1 MTKRAEKTGGTQGAT
16 AEAAVVGKLL
26 APLVAGMTTTRRQLL
41 TWVQSAGLVALEVV
55 FRDEA
60 AALAGPKGRHDPT
73 RTHHHWG
80 ATPRQLT
87 FGGRQLS
94 LPCPRVRSRDG
105 HEAALP
111 SVQAFR
117 ATDPLTTRVL
127 EQLLL
132 GVSTRGYEA
141 SLEAAP
147 AGTRSRATSKSAV
160 SRRLVAA
167 TRTQLAA
174 QLGRRLDELDL
185 VALFLD
191 GVHVAGQTLIVALG
205 VTGDGRKSPL
215 GIRLGSTENAAI
227 CTELLQDLV
236 TRGLRLDD
244 RVLCVIDGGKGLRK
258 ALADVLGT
266 SAVIQ
271 RCQLHKQRNLLALLP
286 QRRQPFVRAAL
297 RRAYRAAS
305 AAVARRQLQILITW
319 LESNGHPDAA
329 ASLREGLEETL
340 TVLKLALP
348 PALRRFFATT
358 NCIENLIATLRHVA
372 RNVKRW
378 RAGDMIHRWAGLGLL
393 RAAARFRRI
402 KHHRELTHLVRALRP
417 DTSTE
422 GEVAA

>member
-1 MTKRAEKTGGTQGAT
+1 MTKRTEKTGGTQGANTEAT
-16 AEAAVVGKLL
+16 ALARLL
-26 APLVAGMTTTRRQLL
+26 APLVDGMTTTRHQLL
-41 TWVQSAGLVALEVV
+41 TWVQSAGLVALEAV
-55 FRDEA
+55 FREEA
-60 AALAGPKGRHDPT
+60 AALAGPKGRHEPT

-94 LPCPRVRSRDG
+94 LSCPRVRSREG
-105 HEAALP
+105 QEAALP
-111 SVQAFR
+111 SVRAFR
-117 ATDPLTTRVL
+117 EKDPLTTRVMD
-127 EQLLL
+127 QLLL
-132 GVSTRGYEA
+132 GVSTRGYA
-141 SLEAAP
+141 AGLEAAP

-167 TRTQLAA
+167 TRTQFTA

-205 VTGDGRKSPL
+205 VAADGSKTPL

-236 TRGLRLDD
+236 TRGLRLDG

-258 ALADVLGT
+258 ALEDVLGT
-266 SAVIQ
+266 RAVIQ
-271 RCQLHKQRNLLALLP
+271 RCQLHKQRNLLALVP
-286 QRRQPFVRAAL
+286 HRRQPFVRAAL

-305 AAVARRQLQILITW
+305 AAAARRQLQALASW
-319 LESNGHPDAA
+319 LETNSHPDAA
-329 ASLREGLEETL
+329 ASLREGLEETV
-340 TVLKLALP
+340 TVLKLELP
-348 PALRRFFATT
+348 SSLRRFFATT
-358 NCIENLIATLRHVA
+358 NCIENLIATLRHVT

-402 KHHRELTHLVRALRP
+402 KYHHELPHLVRALRP

-422 GEVAA
+422 VAA

>member
-1 MTKRAEKTGGTQGAT
+1 MAR
-16 AEAAVVGKLL
+16 LL
-26 APLVAGMTTTRRQLL
+26 APLVEGMTTARHQLL
-41 TWVQSAGLVALEVV
+41 TWVQSAGLVALEAV
-55 FRDEA
+55 FREEA

-94 LPCPRVRSRDG
+94 LPCPRVRSREG
-105 HEAALP
+105 KEAALP
-111 SVQAFR
+111 SVLAFR
-117 ATDPLTTRVL
+117 ETDPLTTRVMD
-127 EQLLL
+127 QLLL
-132 GVSTRGYEA
+132 GVSTRGYAA
-141 SLEAAP
+141 SLEVAP

-205 VTGDGRKSPL
+205 VAVDGSKSPL

-227 CTELLQDLV
+227 CTEFLQDLV
-236 TRGLRLDD
+236 TRGLRFDGQ
-244 RVLCVIDGGKGLRK
+244 VLCVIDGGKGLRK
-258 ALADVLGT
+258 ALEDVLGT
-266 SAVIQ
+266 GAVIQ
-271 RCQLHKQRNLLALLP
+271 RCQLHKQRNLLALIP

-305 AAVARRQLQILITW
+305 AAGARRQLQILTTW

-340 TVLKLALP
+340 TVLKLDLP
-348 PALRRFFATT
+348 TALRRVFATT

-378 RAGDMIHRWAGLGLL
+378 RPGDMIHRWAGLGLL

-402 KHHRELTHLVRALRP
+402 KHHRELPHLVRALRP
-417 DTSTE
+417 DATAE
-422 GEVAA
+422 AAA

>member
-1 MTKRAEKTGGTQGAT
+1 MTKRTEKTGGTQGANTEAT
-16 AEAAVVGKLL
+16 ALGRLL
-26 APLVAGMTTTRRQLL
+26 APLVDGMTTTRRQLL
-41 TWVQSAGLVALEVV
+41 AWVQSAGLVALEAV
-55 FRDEA
+55 FREEA

-94 LPCPRVRSRDG
+94 LPCPRVRSRAG
-105 HEAALP
+105 KEAALP
-111 SVQAFR
+111 SVRAFR
-117 ATDPLTTRVL
+117 ATDPLTTRVMD
-127 EQLLL
+127 QLLL
-132 GVSTRGYEA
+132 GVSTRGYAA

-160 SRRLVAA
+160 SRRLVTA
-167 TRTQLAA
+167 TRTQLTAE
-174 QLGRRLDELDL
+174 LGHRLDELDL

-191 GVHVAGQTLIVALG
+191 GVHIAGQTLIVALG
-205 VTGDGRKSPL
+205 VAADGSKTPL

-227 CTELLQDLV
+227 STELLQDLV
-236 TRGLRLDD
+236 TRGLRLDG
-244 RVLCVIDGGKGLRK
+244 RLLCVIDGGKGVRR
-258 ALADVLGT
+258 ALEDVLGT
-266 SAVIQ
+266 GAVIQ
-271 RCQLHKQRNLLALLP
+271 RCQLHKQRNLLALVP
-286 QRRQPFVRAAL
+286 HRRQPFVRAAL

-305 AAVARRQLQILITW
+305 AAVARRQLQTLTSW

-329 ASLREGLEETL
+329 ASLREGLEQTL
-340 TVLKLALP
+340 TVLKLDLP

-402 KHHRELTHLVRALRP
+402 KHHRDLPQLVRALRP
-417 DTSTE
+417 APSAE
-422 GEVAA
+422 AAA

>member
-1 MTKRAEKTGGTQGAT
+1 MTKRTEKTRGTQGANT
-16 AEAAVVGKLL
+16 EATSLGRLL
-26 APLVAGMTTTRRQLL
+26 APLVEGMKTTRRQLL
-41 TWVQSAGLVALEVV
+41 TWVQSAGLVALEAV
-55 FRDEA
+55 FREEA

-94 LPCPRVRSRDG
+94 LPCPRVRSREG
-105 HEAALP
+105 REAALP
-111 SVQAFR
+111 SVRAFR
-117 ATDPLTTRVL
+117 EKDPLTTRVMD
-127 EQLLL
+127 QLLL
-132 GVSTRGYEA
+132 GVSTRGYGA

-147 AGTRSRATSKSAV
+147 AGTRSLATSKSAV

-174 QLGRRLDELDL
+174 QLGRRLDEFDL

-205 VTGDGRKSPL
+205 VAADGNKTPL

-236 TRGLRLDD
+236 GRGLRLDG
-244 RVLCVIDGGKGLRK
+244 RLLCVIDGGKGLRK
-258 ALADVLGT
+258 ALDDVLGT
-266 SAVIQ
+266 GAVIQ
-271 RCQLHKQRNLLALLP
+271 RCQLHKQRNLLALIP

-305 AAVARRQLQILITW
+305 AAAARRQLHALASW
-319 LESNGHPDAA
+319 LETNSHPDAA

-340 TVLKLALP
+340 TVLKLELP
-348 PALRRFFATT
+348 STLRRFFATT
-358 NCIENLIATLRHVA
+358 NCIENLIATLRHVT

-402 KHHRELTHLVRALRP
+402 KHHRELPHLVRALRP
-417 DTSTE
+417 DMSA
-422 GEVAA
+422 EVAA

>member
-1 MTKRAEKTGGTQGAT
+1 MTKRTEKTRGTQGANTEAT
-16 AEAAVVGKLL
+16 ALSRLL
-26 APLVAGMTTTRRQLL
+26 VPLVDGMTTTRRQLL
-41 TWVQSAGLVALEVV
+41 AWVQSAGLVALEVV
-55 FRDEA
+55 FREEA

-94 LPCPRVRSRDG
+94 LPCPRVRSRTG
-105 HEAALP
+105 QEATLP
-111 SVQAFR
+111 SVRAFR
-117 ATDPLTTRVL
+117 KTDPLTTRVMD
-127 EQLLL
+127 QLLL
-132 GVSTRGYEA
+132 GVSTRGYGA
-141 SLEAAP
+141 SLEGAP

-191 GVHVAGQTLIVALG
+191 GVHVGSQTLIVALG
-205 VTGDGRKSPL
+205 VAVDGSKTPL

-236 TRGLRLDD
+236 SRGLGLDERL
-244 RVLCVIDGGKGLRK
+244 LCVIDGGKGVRK
-258 ALADVLGT
+258 ALEDVLGT
-266 SAVIQ
+266 RAVIQ
-271 RCQLHKQRNLLALLP
+271 RCQLHKQRNLLALVP
-286 QRRQPFVRAAL
+286 ERRQPFVHAAL

-305 AAVARRQLQILITW
+305 AAAARRQLQALASW
-319 LESNGHPDAA
+319 LETNSHPDAA

-340 TVLKLALP
+340 TVLKLELP
-348 PALRRFFATT
+348 STLRRFFATT
-358 NCIENLIATLRHVA
+358 NCIENLIATLRHVT

-378 RAGDMIHRWAGLGLL
+378 RGSDMIHRWAGLGLL

-402 KHHRELTHLVRALRP
+402 KHHRDLPHLMRALRT
-417 DTSTE
+417 DTSTA
-422 GEVAA
+422 VAA

>member
-1 MTKRAEKTGGTQGAT
+1 MARRTEKRTRTQEAITEATSLGRLLTPLIDGMTAT
-16 AEAAVVGKLL
+16 RQQLL
-26 APLVAGMTTTRRQLL
+26 A
-41 TWVQSAGLVALEVV
+41 WVQGAGLVALEAV
-55 FRDEA
+55 FREEA
-60 AALAGPKGRHDPT
+60 AALAGPKGRHDPK

-94 LPCPRVRSRDG
+94 LPCPRVRSREG
-105 HEAALP
+105 KEAALP
-111 SVQAFR
+111 SVRAFR
-117 ATDPLTTRVL
+117 ETDPLTTRVM

-132 GVSTRGYEA
+132 GVSTRGYAA

-147 AGTRSRATSKSAV
+147 AGTRNRATSKSAV

-167 TRTQLAA
+167 TRTQLTA

-205 VTGDGRKSPL
+205 VVADGSKTPL

-236 TRGLRLDD
+236 TRGLRLDG

-258 ALADVLGT
+258 ALEDVLGT
-266 SAVIQ
+266 RAAIQ
-271 RCQLHKQRNLLALLP
+271 RCQLHKQRNLLALVP
-286 QRRQPFVRAAL
+286 SRRQPFVRAAL
-297 RRAYRAAS
+297 RRAYRATS
-305 AAVARRQLQILITW
+305 ATAARRQLQALTSW
-319 LESNGHPDAA
+319 LETNGHPDAA

-340 TVLKLALP
+340 TVLKLELP
-348 PALRRFFATT
+348 STLRRFFATT
-358 NCIENLIATLRHVA
+358 NCVENLIATLRHVS

-393 RAAARFRRI
+393 RAATRFRRI
-402 KHHRELTHLVRALRP
+402 KHHRQLPQLVRALRP
-417 DTSTE
+417 DTSA
-422 GEVAA
+422 EVAA